1 MSNDSMETVGY
12 MWVDMWCMLD
22 WIIGLCHKTA
32 EIHAPG
38 MSCPA
43 GEYTKLDVAVADG
56 DAWSMKKSQPIARPH
71 IRRSNMVKQG
81 RMYSKQNWKWMLAR
95 LWKNEN
101 LGA

>member
-56 DAWSMKKSQPIARPH
+56 DA
-71 IRRSNMVKQG
+71 
-81 RMYSKQNWKWMLAR
+81 
-95 LWKNEN
+95 
-101 LGA
+101 